1 MRCPAVRTTYRWA
14 RDARFGRR
22 VELVAFDVEVVSAR
36 VGHGFREGRHDAASP
51 AAERNPVVRGE
62 AVGGIAQGVCLRCH
76 MVEPGHR
83 AVDELARCRVYS
95 RIVATGSWI
104 CVVVVSSPELQAA
117 KRSAASGNAYLFMF
131 SIIFTV
137 SAGIRPGYSPGLP
150 APGLLPPPSPGVFSA
165 PEGGRPQLH
174 RSPGVRSAAG
184 WHGAASGCRFACLSR
199 TGQKYSFFGIWQPG
213 YGQKAGVSKKRLTL

>member
-1 MRCPAVRTTYRWA
+1 
-14 RDARFGRR
+14 
-22 VELVAFDVEVVSAR
+22 
-36 VGHGFREGRHDAASP
+36 
-51 AAERNPVVRGE
+51 
-62 AVGGIAQGVCLRCH
+62 

-150 APGLLPPPSPGVFSA
+150 APGLLSLPGHFLRA
-165 PEGGRPQLH
+165 GGRGLSATAPVA
-174 RSPGVRSAAG
+174 RRTIRRRVARGRVGVSVCLPVPNGTKILFFRHMAAG
-184 WHGAASGCRFACLSR
+184 IRAKSR
-199 TGQKYSFFGIWQPG
+199 GFEKKINFVKNIREVWR
-213 YGQKAGVSKKRLTL
+213 SK

>member
-1 MRCPAVRTTYRWA
+1 MPGSDDVSN
-14 RDARFGRR
+14 
-22 VELVAFDVEVVSAR
+22 ELVAFDVEVVSAR

-83 AVDELARCRVYS
+83 AVDELARCRGVFED
-95 RIVATGSWI
+95 RGDG
-104 CVVVVSSPELQAA
+104 LLDL
-117 KRSAASGNAYLFMF
+117 RGRGLF
-131 SIIFTV
+131 
-137 SAGIRPGYSPGLP
+137 AGIAGGEKKRRERECIFIHVFHNFYGFGRDSARVFPGLAGARAP
-150 APGLLPPPSPGVFSA
+150 APPPPPFPGVFSA